1 MTAQPIWDASRE
13 LGEVE
18 QYLDA
23 LLLQI
28 DFSAEAVS
36 QYGGFSRRIRFNHE
50 VVHEAAPHPER
61 MKMGPSRS

>member
-50 VVHEAAPHPER
+50 DSKDASTR
-61 MKMGPSRS
+61 MTKLE

>member
-1 MTAQPIWDASRE
+1 MPAQPIWDASWE

-28 DFSAEAVS
+28 DLRAEPVS
-36 QYGGFSRRIRFNHE
+36 QNGGFARRIRFNHE
-50 VVHEAAPHPER
+50 DSKDASTR
-61 MKMGPSRS
+61 MTKLD